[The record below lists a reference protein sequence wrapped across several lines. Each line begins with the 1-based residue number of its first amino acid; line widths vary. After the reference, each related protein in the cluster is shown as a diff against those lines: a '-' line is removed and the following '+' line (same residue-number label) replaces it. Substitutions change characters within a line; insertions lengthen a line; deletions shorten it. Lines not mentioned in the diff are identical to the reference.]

1 MIVSLREAEDEKRF
15 GGKAVQLGAAIRAGL
30 PVPNGFALS
39 VEAVEAAVTG
49 QIDAV
54 ENARQKLGDLIA
66 VRSSGVGEDSAGASF
81 AGQHATVL
89 GVADRAGL
97 VDAIAKVHASATSAS
112 ALAYRARLGLSDKP
126 RIAIVLQEL
135 VRADV
140 AGVLFSRNPM
150 TNADERVIEGA
161 WGLGEIVV
169 AGLVTPDHF
178 RVARGGA
185 VLERRIG
192 EKDLRIIWADGGGT
206 REEDVAAD
214 RVSIACLDDARLRAL
229 DELAT
234 RCEAHFG
241 GTQDLEW
248 AFAGERLHLLQRRA
262 ITRHAS

>member
-1 MIVSLREAEDEKRF
+1 LIVTLREAEDERRF

-30 PVPNGFALS
+30 PVPDGFALS
-39 VEAVEAAVTG
+39 V
-49 QIDAV
+49 DAV
-54 ENARQKLGDLIA
+54 EEADIDAIEMARKKLGDLIA

-97 VDAIAKVHASATSAS
+97 VDAIAKVRASATSAS
-112 ALAYRARLGLSDKP
+112 ALAYRAKLGLSDRP
-126 RIAIVLQEL
+126 RIAIVLQKL

-150 TNADERVIEGA
+150 TGADERVIEGA

-178 RVARGGA
+178 RVARGGEI
-185 VLERRIG
+185 LERRIG
-192 EKDLRIIWADGGGT
+192 EKDLRIVWAEGGGT
-206 REEDVAAD
+206 VEEEVDPD
-214 RVSIACLDDARLRAL
+214 RASTACLDDARLRAL
-229 DELAT
+229 DDLAS

-248 AFAGERLHLLQRRA
+248 AFEGERLHLLQRRA
-262 ITRHAS
+262 ITRHPK